1 MPQDDAQ
8 LLASLESKMD
18 RDLIARKLK
27 RTVLAVSG
35 RLRVLRAAGVK
46 VPK

>member
-1 MPQDDAQ
+1 
-8 LLASLESKMD
+8 MD

-27 RTVLAVSG
+27 RTLTAITT
-35 RLRVLRAAGVK
+35 RLKVLRAAGVK